1 MKPLP
6 SSVVYNG
13 ARRRRGQQGFGLVE
27 LMVALVLGLIL
38 IGGTLSILLSNQQA
52 FRSNEGL
59 ARVQE
64 NARIA
69 FELMAREIRE
79 AGGTPCGAKVVVNVV
94 NNADTT
100 WNLDWANGTLRG
112 TGGASDLSMVDTGT
126 AANERVAGTDAI
138 QVMGASVGPGVRL
151 TAHNTATAVI
161 TVAATTHS
169 IGTTDFVLVCDN
181 TSAAITQVTSVDEDS
196 IYHVA
201 GGSTVPGNCVQGL
214 HYTTT
219 CGASVDKAFQA
230 GGFVTELVSGVWYV
244 GNNDRGGT
252 SLFRRSATSTDEIAE
267 GVTDMQIHYLLP
279 NPLSP
284 TDLVNEWIDESWT
297 HWATIDWTSVVAVR
311 LTLTLSSATAVGT
324 DQAPLRRQLIHV
336 VNLRNRSE

>member
-1 MKPLP
+1 MTPQP
-6 SSVVYNG
+6 SPAVFNCT
-13 ARRRRGQQGFGLVE
+13 RRRAQQGFGLVE

-38 IGGTLSILLSNQQA
+38 IGGTLSIFLSNQQA

-64 NARIA
+64 NARIS

-79 AGGTPCGAKVVVNVV
+79 AGGNPCGAKVVVNVV
-94 NNADTT
+94 NNAATT
-100 WNLDWANGTLRG
+100 WNLNWANGTLIG

-138 QVMGASVGPGVRL
+138 QVIGASIGPAVRL
-151 TAHNTATAVI
+151 ASHDAGSALLTAVN
-161 TVAATTHS
+161 ATHGVS
-169 IGTTDFVLVCDN
+169 ANDFVLICDS
-181 TSAAITQVTSVDEDS
+181 TSAAIAQVTSVHDAE
-196 IYHVA
+196 IHHAA
-201 GGSTVPGNCVQGL
+201 GGSTIPGNCTEGL
-214 HYTTT
+214 HFEST
-219 CGASVDKAFQA
+219 CASGKEKQFPA
-230 GGFVTELVSGVWYV
+230 GSYVAELVAGVWYV

-279 NPLSP
+279 DPLSP
-284 TDLVNEWIDESWT
+284 TDLVNEWIDESWDN
-297 HWATIDWTSVVAVR
+297 WATIDWTSVVAVR
-311 LTLTLSSATAVGT
+311 LTLTLTSAAAVGT